1 MAPLFVDCTY
11 HDIYA
16 PIKSQTITFFKLIV
30 KFEIDCETRDRE
42 NRNLE
47 FTHVYLFQLLQGKY
61 FATYFTSTNKKMDT
75 KNEPKNNFDK

>member
-47 FTHVYLFQLLQGKY
+47 FTHVYLF
-61 FATYFTSTNKKMDT
+61 
-75 KNEPKNNFDK
+75 